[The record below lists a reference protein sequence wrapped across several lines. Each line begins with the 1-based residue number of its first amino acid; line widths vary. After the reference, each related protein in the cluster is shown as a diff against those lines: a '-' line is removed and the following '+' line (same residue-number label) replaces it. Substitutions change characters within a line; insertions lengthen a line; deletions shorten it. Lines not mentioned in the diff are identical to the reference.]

1 VRSSHATKTV
11 RSGCSGACC
20 ARSPSSS
27 STTWPWGKSLGAD
40 RQSPEYAI
48 FVFSGLTIW
57 ALFSEIL
64 SSSTTSIIANSG
76 LIKKV
81 YLPREIFPL
90 SSVGSALFNFGV
102 QFAILLLATIV
113 VGRPPLHGDLIYL
126 PLSIVVVLLFSFA
139 VGLLLSSITV
149 YLRDFQHLIEVFLLV
164 LFWASPI
171 VYSYA
176 LVHDALKGNWL
187 EQIYLWNPITLVVMG
202 FQKAMW
208 VSGEG
213 QIWPEDL
220 TIRLIV
226 IGVLSIG
233 LLWISQRVFARLEGN
248 FAQEL

>member
-1 VRSSHATKTV
+1 
-11 RSGCSGACC
+11 
-20 ARSPSSS
+20 
-27 STTWPWGKSLGAD
+27 
-40 RQSPEYAI
+40 
-48 FVFSGLTIW
+48 
-57 ALFSEIL
+57 
-64 SSSTTSIIANSG
+64 
-76 LIKKV
+76 
-81 YLPREIFPL
+81 
-90 SSVGSALFNFGV
+90 
-102 QFAILLLATIV
+102 
-113 VGRPPLHGDLIYL
+113 
-126 PLSIVVVLLFSFA
+126 
-139 VGLLLSSITV
+139 
-149 YLRDFQHLIEVFLLV
+149 V